1 MQDSFLIQCE
11 GVLKAEHNV
20 FPADVQGTCAT
31 TGEGL
36 YEGLSW
42 LQSTLTQRE
51 VKKAVVKPV
60 KEVVKSEITPLSSDK
75 PAKKPVTSSWWGM
88 ISSYFKISPGP
99 VS

>member
-1 MQDSFLIQCE
+1 MFIFD
-11 GVLKAEHNV
+11 

-51 VKKAVVKPV
+51 VKKAMVKPV
-60 KEVVKSEITPLSSDK
+60 KEVVKSVTTETTPPSSDK
-75 PAKKPVTSSWWGM
+75 PANKPDTSSWWSM
-88 ISSYFKISPGP
+88 ISSYFKTSP